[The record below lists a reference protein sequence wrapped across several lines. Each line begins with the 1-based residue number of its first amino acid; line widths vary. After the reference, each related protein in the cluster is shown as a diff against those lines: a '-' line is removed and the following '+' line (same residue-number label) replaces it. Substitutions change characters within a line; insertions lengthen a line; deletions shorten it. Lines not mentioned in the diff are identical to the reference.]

1 MNNPS
6 DMKKILF
13 LAALALMFGA
23 CCNNKTLTFMHLSD
37 PQIGFLDT
45 TAHYAQSD
53 SLMGLAVEA
62 VNRIKPACVVI
73 TGDLVNNTADE
84 KQKEI
89 FKRRL
94 AEIDP
99 TVPVFCLPGNHD
111 ERPYTSENHAA
122 FLTFNGYDRFSFTK
136 DGVAFIG
143 FDSCPIKDG
152 DVAAEQEQLDWLK
165 AELTAAKDARQILLF
180 THCPVVRE
188 TLDETEDYFNFSLP
202 KREEYLSLFKEYG
215 VDALFAGHTHT
226 CYNTEIDGI
235 QFITAGPVGSPLHDG
250 FSGLNVVKVG
260 PEGITWRYTTAPEAT
275 TEF

>member
-1 MNNPS
+1 
-6 DMKKILF
+6 MKKILL
-13 LAALALMFGA
+13 LAAIALSAGA
-23 CCNNKTLTFMHLSD
+23 CCNNKTVTFMHLSD

-73 TGDLVNNTADE
+73 TGDLVNNTADVE
-84 KQKEI
+84 QKAVYE
-89 FKRRL
+89 RRL

-99 TVPVFCLPGNHD
+99 SIPVFALPGNHD

-122 FLTFNGYDRFSFTK
+122 FLAFNGYDRFSFTK

-152 DVAAEQEQLDWLK
+152 DVAAEEEQLDWLK
-165 AELTAAKDARQILLF
+165 AELTAARKARQILLF
-180 THCPVVRE
+180 THCPVIRE
-188 TLDETEDYFNFSLP
+188 SLDEPEDYFNFSIP
-202 KREEYLSLFKEYG
+202 KREEYLALFKEYG

-226 CYNTEIDGI
+226 CYYTEIDGI

-250 FSGLNVVKVG
+250 FSGLNVVKAA
-260 PEGITWRYTTAPEAT
+260 PDGITYQYTACPEAT
-275 TEF
+275 VEF

>member
-1 MNNPS
+1 
-6 DMKKILF
+6 MKKILL
-13 LAALALMFGA
+13 LAALALSAGA
-23 CCNNKTLTFMHLSD
+23 CCNNKTVTFMHLSD

-73 TGDLVNNTADE
+73 TGDLVNYE
-84 KQKEI
+84 
-89 FKRRL
+89 RRL

-99 TVPVFCLPGNHD
+99 SIPVFALPGNHD

-122 FLTFNGYDRFSFTK
+122 FLAFNGYDRFSFTK

-152 DVAAEQEQLDWLK
+152 DVAAEEEQLDWLK
-165 AELTAAKDARQILLF
+165 AELTAARKARQILLF
-180 THCPVVRE
+180 THCPVIRE
-188 TLDETEDYFNFSLP
+188 SLDEPEDYFNFPIP

-215 VDALFAGHTHT
+215 VDAVFAGHTHT
-226 CYNTEIDGI
+226 CYYTEIDGI

-250 FSGLNVVKVG
+250 FSGLNVVKAT
-260 PEGITWRYTTAPEAT
+260 PDGITYQYTACPEAT
-275 TEF
+275 VEF